1 MKPKPTA
8 SINLTE
14 TQEKCVE
21 LVDRDVCVTAG
32 AGSGKTRVLVERFVN
47 LVSNKNV
54 PIQNILT
61 ITFTEKAASE
71 MKERVARRFE
81 DMGLWQELQD
91 IEFAYLSTIDSFSAR
106 LLREHALE
114 AGVDPEFTVLD
125 EYESRY
131 LQRNVAEA
139 LILEWEGNNPQGID
153 VLLRGLHCQ
162 DVEEAAINIIGK
174 VRSTGIALEDLPRTD
189 VQPEEIVG
197 AADKISACLDGLE
210 TYLKQGALSEKNSA
224 NVSTVV
230 SALSPV
236 MRLVR
241 DAPDQLTAD
250 HIESMNET
258 IKRHVKLT
266 VPEPLKGELKALRE
280 ELFPRLKRLFF
291 ERASAGVG
299 EVLRGFLAE
308 LSRKY
313 AEEKRLRSALDFS
326 DLAEKTIRLLKS
338 ASHVRQQLRDRFK
351 YILVDEFQDTNKLQK
366 TLVDLLRSDN
376 NLFVVGD
383 ARQSIYGFRDA
394 DLDVFLNHSEEVVEK
409 NGAVIRLNENF
420 RTRPE
425 IIEFINHVFR
435 NVPGGSGRAEST
447 ELIAASRFRQKRSP
461 SVELILAR
469 GANMDEARGLEATV
483 LAGRIHDIVEKKEVE
498 ITRLGGPG
506 AVSMEGAP
514 VSYGDIAILLRTTTD
529 IKLYE
534 RALAEL
540 NIPFFVIRGRGLYN
554 TREIMDLVNF
564 LKVIDNPLDEIAL
577 AAVLRSPFV
586 GVSDEGLFWLAHYSK
601 DRSND
606 SDDNDGDDGI
616 GKNIFNALAYLD
628 KIPEIEPRYRER
640 LLGFMERLGKF
651 RDLRERLPVSAL
663 MDTVIEETNF
673 DTRMLALPSGRQ
685 KHANIRKVVELTRGL
700 EKKGFSG
707 LSEFFG
713 VMSDLRLRETRESE
727 AQTDVEKSD
736 VVKLMTVHSAKGL
749 EFPVVAIADLSRGR
763 RNRADSVVFSKK
775 TGLGFK
781 ALNPSTKVPE
791 KTLSFCEIAESQD
804 KNDLEEAKRVLY
816 VALTRA
822 EEHLLLSGALSRHGK
837 SGEWMKMLAENLDL
851 PLESS
856 GSGKIPE
863 SVPFGKNG
871 RELRVITE
879 VARHKTRRSFKK
891 LSAADREKIL
901 GGKKLGVSARYA
913 PTTRSILSLTDVP
926 GVAKGRG
933 DGGNYV
939 YSVTEI
945 MSFLLC
951 PRLYYLRYKLGL
963 PALHAAAG
971 GESSFEVREDDEP
984 GKDVLG
990 SIAHMV
996 LERYR
1001 PGSGES
1007 QLRQSVLYAFSQAL
1021 IAEPAREQIDRVTNW
1036 VTDFYAGRIG
1046 GMVQDSK
1053 RVERELPF
1061 VFNYGGGPVGSP
1073 GGNPIRGTIDLLF
1086 SPDGSEWRLV
1096 DYKTS
1101 SAVPKEVGGYQFQ
1114 LRLYSLAVEAIYGQR
1129 PGEATL
1135 SFIASNE
1142 TVPVD
1147 TSDSAMQDFRDK
1159 LDSFFRGQ
1167 DADTFPERKG
1177 QHCDWCEY
1185 SGYCNER

>member
-1 MKPKPTA
+1 MTPKLAA

-14 TQEKCVE
+14 TQKKGVE
-21 LVDRDVCVTAG
+21 TVDRDVCVTAG

-71 MKERVARRFE
+71 MKERMARRFE

-139 LILEWEGNNPQGID
+139 LILEWEGNNPQGINA
-153 VLLRGLHCQ
+153 LLRGLHCQ

-174 VRSTGIALEDLPRTD
+174 VRSTGIALKDLPRTD
-189 VQPEEIVG
+189 IQPEEIAG
-197 AADKISACLDGLE
+197 AADKISACLDRLE
-210 TYLKQGALSEKNSA
+210 TYLKQGALPEKSSA

-230 SALSPV
+230 SALFPV
-236 MRLVR
+236 MRLAR
-241 DAPDQLTAD
+241 DAPDQLTAN
-250 HIESMNET
+250 HIESMDET
-258 IKRHVKLT
+258 INRYVKLT
-266 VPEPLKGELKALRE
+266 APEPLKSELKALKE
-280 ELFPRLKRLFF
+280 ELFPRLRGLFF
-291 ERASAGVG
+291 ERMSAGVG
-299 EVLRGFLAE
+299 EVLREFLAE

-326 DLAEKTIRLLKS
+326 DLAEKTIHLLRS

-366 TLVDLLRSDN
+366 TLVDLLRSEN

-383 ARQSIYGFRDA
+383 TRQSIYGFRDA
-394 DLDVFLNHSEEVVEK
+394 DPDVFLNHSEEVAEK

-435 NVPGGSGRAEST
+435 NVPGGSGRAEAT

-469 GANMDEARGLEATV
+469 GANMDEARGLEAAV
-483 LAGRIHDIVEKKEVE
+483 LARRIHDIVEKKEVK
-498 ITRLGGPG
+498 ITRLGGP
-506 AVSMEGAP
+506 GAP

-554 TREIMDLVNF
+554 TQEIMDLVNF

-586 GVSDEGLFWLAHYSK
+586 GVSDECLFWLAHYIK

-606 SDDNDGDDGI
+606 SDGNGNDGDDGS

-640 LLGFMERLGKF
+640 LLGFIEQLGKF

-713 VMSDLRLRETRESE
+713 VMSDLRLRETREPE

-749 EFPVVAIADLSRGR
+749 EFPVVAVADLSRGR
-763 RNRADSVVFSKK
+763 CNRADSVIFSKK

-791 KTLSFCEIAESQD
+791 KTLSYCEIAESQD

-822 EEHLLLSGALSRHGK
+822 EEHLLLSGALSQRSKG
-837 SGEWMKMLAENLDL
+837 GEWIKMLAEKLDL
-851 PLESS
+851 PLEPSESS
-856 GSGKIPE
+856 ESGEIPE
-863 SVPFGKNG
+863 SVPFGENG
-871 RELRVITE
+871 RKLRVITE
-879 VARHKTRRSFKK
+879 VARHKTRRSFKR
-891 LSAADREKIL
+891 LSTADREKIL
-901 GGKKLGVSARYA
+901 GGKKLGVSAEYV
-913 PTTRSILSLTDVP
+913 PTTRGILSLTDVSEA
-926 GVAKGRG
+926 AKGRG

-990 SIAHMV
+990 GIAHMA

-1021 IAEPAREQIDRVTNW
+1021 IAEPAREQIDRVTSW

-1046 GMVQDSK
+1046 GMVQGSK
-1053 RVERELPF
+1053 RVERELSF
-1061 VFNYGGGPVGSP
+1061 VFNY

-1101 SAVPKEVGGYQFQ
+1101 SAVPKEVVGYQFQ

-1147 TSDSAMQDFRDK
+1147 TSDGAMQDFRDK

-1177 QHCDWCEY
+1177 RHCDWCEY

>member
-1 MKPKPTA
+1 MKPKPAA

-14 TQEKCVE
+14 TQKKGVE
-21 LVDRDVCVTAG
+21 TVDRDVCVTAG

-47 LVSNKNV
+47 LVSNKNI

-71 MKERVARRFE
+71 MKERVAKRFE

-125 EYESRY
+125 EYESWH
-131 LQRNVAEA
+131 LQRNVAEV
-139 LILEWEGNNPQGID
+139 LTLEWESNNPQGMN

-162 DVEEAAINIIGK
+162 DVEEAAINIISK

-189 VQPEEIVG
+189 IQPEDIVG

-210 TYLKQGALSEKNSA
+210 TYLKQGALSEKSSA

-236 MRLVR
+236 MHLAR
-241 DAPDQLTAD
+241 DAPDELTAD
-250 HIESMNET
+250 HIESMDET
-258 IKRHVKLT
+258 IKRHAKLT
-266 VPEPLKGELKALRE
+266 VPEPLKSELKALRE
-280 ELFPRLKRLFF
+280 ELFPKLRGLFF
-291 ERASAGVG
+291 ERVSAGVG
-299 EVLRGFLAE
+299 EVLREFLAE
-308 LSRKY
+308 LARKY

-326 DLAEKTIRLLKS
+326 DLAEKTICLLKS

-366 TLVDLLRSDN
+366 TLVDLLRSEN

-383 ARQSIYGFRDA
+383 TRQSIYGFRDA
-394 DLDVFLNHSEEVVEK
+394 DIDVFLNHSEEVAEK
-409 NGAVIRLNENF
+409 NGAVIRLDENF

-447 ELIAASRFRQKRSP
+447 ELIAASHFRQKRSP

-469 GANMDEARGLEATV
+469 GANMDEARGLEAAA
-483 LAGRIHDIVEKKEVE
+483 LARRIHDIVEKKEVKL
-498 ITRLGGPG
+498 TRLGGPG
-506 AVSMEGAP
+506 AVSMEGSP

-586 GVSDEGLFWLAHYSK
+586 GVSDESLFWLAHYSK

-606 SDDNDGDDGI
+606 SDGS

-628 KIPEIEPRYRER
+628 KIPEIEPQYRER
-640 LLGFMERLGKF
+640 LLGFMEQLGKF

-685 KHANIRKVVELTRGL
+685 KHANIRKVVELTGGL

-713 VMSDLRLRETRESE
+713 VISDLRLRETRESE

-749 EFPVVAIADLSRGR
+749 EFPVVGVADLSRGR

-791 KTLSFCEIAESQD
+791 RTLSYCEIAESQD

-822 EEHLLLSGALSRHGK
+822 EEHLLLSGALSQRSKG
-837 SGEWMKMLAENLDL
+837 GEWMKMLAEKLDL
-851 PLESS
+851 PLESPES
-856 GSGKIPE
+856 GEIPE
-863 SVPFGKNG
+863 SVPFGDNG
-871 RELRVITE
+871 RKLRVITE
-879 VARHKTRRSFKK
+879 VAQNKTRRSFKR

-901 GGKKLGVSARYA
+901 GGKRLGVSAEYA
-913 PTTRSILSLTDVP
+913 PTTGSVLSLTDIP
-926 GVAKGRG
+926 EAAKGRG

-951 PRLYYLRYKLGL
+951 PRLYYLRYKQGL
-963 PALHAAAG
+963 PALHAAVG

-990 SIAHMV
+990 SIAHMA

-1021 IAEPAREQIDRVTNW
+1021 IAEPTREQIGRVTNW

-1046 GMVQDSK
+1046 RMVQDSK
-1053 RVERELPF
+1053 RVERELSF
-1061 VFNYGGGPVGSP
+1061 VFNYGGSP

-1096 DYKTS
+1096 DYKAS

-1129 PGEATL
+1129 PSEATL

-1147 TSDSAMQDFRDK
+1147 MSDSAMQDLRDK